1 MSKEIKTPTL
11 SPTVPP
17 ASPSGPPA
25 GSVNDAIDWREYFH
39 AVVDRFWIVV
49 LCIILGGIYAAH
61 TLSSVETKYRARAV
75 LFIEQDKSRILAS
88 GMEQVRDEQIRS
100 IDMINTVVD
109 LLRSYPFAQRVSNRL
124 KLEQDPRFLS
134 TMGIAV
140 KDATPDRASGALAG
154 MVASVFRTNT
164 RLIDLM
170 ITSPDP
176 NLSVKLANA
185 YCDEYI
191 RYVFEK
197 RSEASKSATQFLLE
211 EADRLRKK
219 MRVSEEAMQSFRERE
234 RAASIET
241 MLSSAQAQVAE
252 ISNSQVVIQQRLQQI
267 ENDLAVVR
275 ANKGDVEELLS
286 LPSIA
291 AEPKVAQYSETLNA
305 RQRELVLL
313 SQRYRA
319 KHPTYIAVKTQIDF
333 TKTDLKRVLND
344 SLGLLENARRRLQLQ
359 SGELKVGRE
368 KAEGRL
374 LEVTS
379 KAIEYNDI
387 KREQETD
394 QALYNSVLSR
404 LKEVDLTKQLTESP
418 VRIHESAIGA
428 APIRPNSAKTWM
440 QNLIAGMVA
449 GIGLAIVLFLLD
461 TSVKT
466 VDQVES
472 LTGLNVIAAIP
483 KLSLGARASALVT
496 NDERSGIVAESFR
509 SLRASLTIHKANEN
523 ARTFLFTSSLPSEG
537 KTFCSS
543 NFAVTLAQQGFNT
556 LFIDAD
562 LRKPGGSIVFFGEN
576 RKPGLSEVLLRSCT
590 MKNAVMPTHIENL
603 TILTAGGRAPN
614 PSELLTDENIERVL
628 SEALSKYDRIVVD
641 SAPILAVSDTLL
653 IAPHIE
659 LCTLVVRAFGTPRKM
674 VARAIKS
681 LEEAKTDPAGLILNF
696 LPSGRGGYY
705 AYYYSGKYYGSYGAK
720 GVYGE

>member
-319 KHPTYIAVKTQIDF
+319 KHPTYIAVKTQIDL

-466 VDQVES
+466 VDQVEA

>member
-1 MSKEIKTPTL
+1 MSKEIDTKTPHT
-11 SPTVPP
+11 
-17 ASPSGPPA
+17 PSLAPIQE
-25 GSVNDAIDWREYFH
+25 AIDWREYFH
-39 AVVDRFWIVV
+39 AVVDRLWIVI
-49 LCIILGGIYAAH
+49 LCVVLGGIYAGVN
-61 TLSSVETKYRARAV
+61 LSKVETKYRARAV
-75 LFIEQDKSRILAS
+75 LFIEQDKARILDS
-88 GMEQVRDEQIRS
+88 KMEQVRDEQIRS

-109 LLRSYPFAQRVSNRL
+109 LLRSYPFAQRVSARL
-124 KLEQDPRFLS
+124 KLDQDPRFLAAA
-134 TMGIAV
+134 GIPAR
-140 KDATPDRASGALAG
+140 DASPDRVAAALSSMSAA
-154 MVASVFRTNT
+154 VYRTNT

-170 ITSPDP
+170 ITSADP

-191 RYVFEK
+191 RYVFER
-197 RSEASKSATQFLLE
+197 RSDASKSATQFLLE

-241 MLSSAQAQVAE
+241 MLSSAQAQVSE
-252 ISNSQVVIQQRLQQI
+252 ISNVQAEIQKRIQQI
-267 ENDLAVVR
+267 ESDLAVVR
-275 ANKGDVEELLS
+275 ANKGEVEELLF
-286 LPSIA
+286 LPSVA
-291 AEPKVAQYSETLNA
+291 AEPKVAQYSESLNA
-305 RQRELVLL
+305 RQRELTLL

-319 KHPTYIAVKTQIDF
+319 KHPAYISVKTQIDL
-333 TKTDLKRVLND
+333 TKADLRRVLND
-344 SLGLLENARRRLQLQ
+344 AVNLLETARNRLEVQAN
-359 SGELKVGRE
+359 ETKIARE

-379 KAIEYNDI
+379 KSIEYNDI

-404 LKEVDLTKQLTESP
+404 LKEVDITKQLTESP
-418 VRIHESAIGA
+418 VRIHEPAVGA
-428 APIRPNSAKTWM
+428 APIRPSATKTWM
-440 QNLIAGMVA
+440 QSLLGGLAA
-449 GIGLAIVLFLLD
+449 GIGLAIALFMLD
-461 TSVKT
+461 TSIKT
-466 VDQVES
+466 VDQVEQF
-472 LTGLNVIAAIP
+472 TGVSVIAAIP
-483 KLSLGARASALVT
+483 KLSLSTRASVLVT
-496 NDERSGIVAESFR
+496 NEERSGIVAESFR
-509 SLRASLTIHKANEN
+509 SLRASLTMHRLNEN
-523 ARTFLFTSSLPSEG
+523 ARTFLFTSSMPSEG

-562 LRKPGGSIVFFGEN
+562 LRKPGGSIVFYGEN
-576 RKPGLSEVLLRSCT
+576 RKPGLSELLMRSCT
-590 MKNAVMPTHIENL
+590 MKNAIMSSHIDGL
-603 TILTAGGRAPN
+603 SILTAGGRAPN
-614 PSELLTDENIERVL
+614 PSELLTYENLERVM

-641 SAPILAVSDTLL
+641 SAPLLAVSDTLL
-653 IAPHIE
+653 VAPHID

-681 LEEAKTDPAGLILNF
+681 LEEIKTQPAGLILNF

>member
-1 MSKEIKTPTL
+1 MSKEIDTKTPHTP
-11 SPTVPP
+11 SPAPIQE
-17 ASPSGPPA
+17 
-25 GSVNDAIDWREYFH
+25 AIDWREYFH
-39 AVVDRFWIVV
+39 AVVDRLWIVI
-49 LCIILGGIYAAH
+49 LCVVLGGIYAGVN
-61 TLSSVETKYRARAV
+61 LSKVETKYRARAV
-75 LFIEQDKSRILAS
+75 LFIEQDKARILDS
-88 GMEQVRDEQIRS
+88 KMEQVRDEQIRS

-109 LLRSYPFAQRVSNRL
+109 LLRSYPFAQRVSARL
-124 KLEQDPRFLS
+124 KLDQDPRFLAAA
-134 TMGIAV
+134 GIPAR
-140 KDATPDRASGALAG
+140 DASPDRVAAALSSMSAA
-154 MVASVFRTNT
+154 VYRTNT

-170 ITSPDP
+170 ITSADP

-191 RYVFEK
+191 RYVFER
-197 RSEASKSATQFLLE
+197 RSDASKSATQFLLE

-241 MLSSAQAQVAE
+241 MLSSAQAQVSE
-252 ISNSQVVIQQRLQQI
+252 ISNVQAEIQKRIQQI
-267 ENDLAVVR
+267 ESDLAVVR
-275 ANKGDVEELLS
+275 ANKGEVEELLF
-286 LPSIA
+286 LPSVA
-291 AEPKVAQYSETLNA
+291 AEPKVAQYSESLNA
-305 RQRELVLL
+305 RQRELTLL

-319 KHPTYIAVKTQIDF
+319 KHPAYISVKTQIDL
-333 TKTDLKRVLND
+333 TKADLRRVLND
-344 SLGLLENARRRLQLQ
+344 AVNLLETARNRLELQ
-359 SGELKVGRE
+359 ANETKIARE

-379 KAIEYNDI
+379 KSIEYNDI

-404 LKEVDLTKQLTESP
+404 LKEVDITKQLTESP
-418 VRIHESAIGA
+418 VRIHEPAVGA
-428 APIRPNSAKTWM
+428 APIRPSATKTWM
-440 QNLIAGMVA
+440 QSLLGGLAA
-449 GIGLAIVLFLLD
+449 GIGLAIALFMLD
-461 TSVKT
+461 TSIKT
-466 VDQVES
+466 VDQVEQF
-472 LTGLNVIAAIP
+472 TGVSVIAAIP
-483 KLSLGARASALVT
+483 KLSLSTRASVLVT
-496 NDERSGIVAESFR
+496 NEERSGIVAESFR
-509 SLRASLTIHKANEN
+509 SLRASLTMHRLNEN
-523 ARTFLFTSSLPSEG
+523 ARTFLFTSSMPSEG

-562 LRKPGGSIVFFGEN
+562 LRKPGGSIVFYGEN
-576 RKPGLSEVLLRSCT
+576 RKPGLSELLMRSCT
-590 MKNAVMPTHIENL
+590 MKNAIMSSHIDGL
-603 TILTAGGRAPN
+603 SILTAGGRAPN
-614 PSELLTDENIERVL
+614 PSELLTYENLERVM

-641 SAPILAVSDTLL
+641 SAPLLAVSDTLL
-653 IAPHIE
+653 VAPHVD

-681 LEEAKTDPAGLILNF
+681 LEEIKTQPAGLILNF

>member
-11 SPTVPP
+11 NPTVPA

-25 GSVNDAIDWREYFH
+25 GSVSDAIDWREYFH

-319 KHPTYIAVKTQIDF
+319 KHPTYIAVKTQIDL

-440 QNLIAGMVA
+440 QNLIAGMAA

-509 SLRASLTIHKANEN
+509 SLRASLTIHKSNEN

-674 VARAIKS
+674 VTRAIKS